1 MVAVGRGGRRSIDGK
16 ATPCGTSLMNW
27 PRTHRFQAFA
37 CAWKREGLVA
47 GGLGKSMAAQSV
59 EEELAEL
66 AALVRE
72 AEALGIDPWPP
83 EKKERPWAKW
93 ALGSFM
99 IVLMLSAVSKV
110 LFRFVSIEG

>member
-1 MVAVGRGGRRSIDGK
+1 
-16 ATPCGTSLMNW
+16 
-27 PRTHRFQAFA
+27 
-37 CAWKREGLVA
+37 
-47 GGLGKSMAAQSV
+47 MAAQSV

-72 AEALGIDPWPP
+72 AEELGIDPWPP
-83 EKKERPWAKW
+83 EKKERSCAKW
-93 ALGSFM
+93 AFGSFM